1 MKLRKLKKSNSGE
14 YDGILYLKIK
24 RSLNDVDIDS
34 QQII

>member
-1 MKLRKLKKSNSGE
+1 MKLRKLKKSNFGKC
-14 YDGILYLKIK
+14 DGILNLKIK